1 MSKPKQIKLT
11 PQYSEKG
18 RLAQMGIKDP
28 SNLASQVTKDFNN
41 AEQTKWLWIPQQAEN
56 LKGYYGVTPAAE
68 WPFKGASRFKSNFQ
82 RIVVDTLSGNL
93 LNSFFGPEKPL
104 KVDPAPLNQKSDTNT
119 LDNIAYVEDFHNSV
133 QEHEYGLRQVLDK
146 AIPTSLIES
155 FCVLHPVY
163 EYLTNTET
171 YSIKRWVTKD
181 LDLQDLTYDP
191 DTDSIIQS
199 STQKFVHSVNLDT
212 AKMTPQELVEA
223 GMQEIEFD
231 VDQES
236 IVKDGVSIKMINGY
250 RFYLPLGAPG
260 ENPYEKVQRAPYV
273 VHQLFYTL
281 KEVQDLQEEGYFENI
296 DPVIATVYDR
306 QRELLTY
313 IKLQEAGFLLD
324 TARLEYEYVEV
335 LKETMWWKVNG
346 KKQLVTVWMD
356 KGSSQIF
363 RVEKNVYGIKP
374 YFPLVPFPV
383 DETPYGESL
392 CQIIRGHVKDLD
404 LLIRTVINVAIMKSA
419 PPKFFDPA
427 GGFNPATVGNFG
439 PNSYIPTREPSKNI
453 FQPPTPEDPAVA
465 IQMIQFIINIIE
477 RITGVNEVIQGQ
489 VAKKSNTTAT
499 EINNATARSGVRFD
513 TIYQRYKDQLRPM
526 IRYIHKLYL
535 RNMPEEKE
543 MMLMGRENKGRLAK
557 IHRQQLQ
564 GAYEF
569 DFAGNSVVQEQGL
582 LQKAIT
588 LFQTVGQH
596 PYLSYKA
603 ESIYY
608 MLYNIIRGL
617 NPVAMDKIL
626 PKPEEVQ
633 KIEQQNQQAQRQ
645 QEQMAMQ
652 MQQQQA
658 QNNPEAQKAQ
668 QQMAMQQQQHQMDM
682 QGKVADLQM
691 KSEEHRQKLTHR
703 EKEAQIKIQQA
714 AALAQI
720 KVQAQQQQAENELM
734 MMKARARAEAST
746 TGQQTKDANTGE

>member
-1 MSKPKQIKLT
+1 MAKSKEVKLNPLYT
-11 PQYSEKG
+11 EKG
-18 RLAQMGIKDP
+18 RLAQQGVASP
-28 SNLASQVTKDFNN
+28 ANLASQVQKDFLN
-41 AEQTKWLWIPQQAEN
+41 AEQTKWLWIPQRAED
-56 LKGYYGVTPAAE
+56 LKNYYGVTPAAE

-93 LNSFFGPEKPL
+93 LNSFFGPEKPI
-104 KVDPAPLNQKSDTNT
+104 KVDPAPINQKSSNDT
-119 LDNIAYVEDFHNSV
+119 LDNLNYVEDFHNNV
-133 QEHEYGLRQVLDK
+133 QEHEYGLRQVLDR

-155 FCVLHPVY
+155 FVVLHPVY
-163 EYLTNTET
+163 EYLTNTEVYT
-171 YSIKRWVTKD
+171 IKRWVPKD
-181 LDLQDLTYDP
+181 LKLEDLTYDP
-191 DTDSIIQS
+191 DTDSVLVAKD
-199 STQKFVHSVNLDT
+199 QKFVHSVNLET
-212 AKMTPQELVEA
+212 SNMTPQELIEA
-223 GMQEIEFD
+223 GLQEVQFD
-231 VDQES
+231 IDQEA

-250 RFYLPLGAPG
+250 RFYMPLGAPG

-281 KEVQDLQEEGYFENI
+281 REVQDLKDSGYFEQI

-335 LKETMWWKVNG
+335 LKWCGRWNING
-346 KKQLVTVWMD
+346 KMRDCIVWMD
-356 KGSSQIF
+356 RGSSQIF
-363 RVEKNVYGIKP
+363 RVEINPFGIKP
-374 YFPLVPFPV
+374 YFPLAPFPV

-427 GGFNPATVGNFG
+427 GGFNPATIGNFG

-453 FQPPTPEDPAVA
+453 FQPPTPEDPATA
-465 IQMIQFIINIIE
+465 LQMITFIINIIE

-499 EINNATARSGVRFD
+499 EIQNATARSGVRFD

-535 RNMPEEKE
+535 RYMPEEKE
-543 MMLMGRENKGRLAK
+543 MMLMGSENKGRLAK
-557 IHRQQLQ
+557 IHRAQLQ
-564 GAYEF
+564 GAFAF
-569 DFAGNSVVQEQGL
+569 DFSGNSVVAEQGL

-596 PYLSYKA
+596 PYLSYKP

-633 KIEQQNQQAQRQ
+633 KIEAQAQQSQRQ
-645 QEQMAMQ
+645 QEQMALQ
-652 MQQQQA
+652 MQQQQS
-658 QNNPEAQKAQ
+658 QNNPQVQQMQ
-668 QQMAMQQQQHQMDM
+668 QQMAMNQQQNQMDL
-682 QGKVADLQM
+682 QTKATELQM
-691 KSEEHRQKLTHR
+691 KAEEHRQKLTHK
-703 EKEAQIKIQQA
+703 EKEAQIKLQQA

-720 KVQAQQQQAENELM
+720 KIQSQQQQAENELM
-734 MMKARARAEAST
+734 MMKARARAEAET
-746 TGQQTKDANTGE
+746 TGKESNNPNPQP